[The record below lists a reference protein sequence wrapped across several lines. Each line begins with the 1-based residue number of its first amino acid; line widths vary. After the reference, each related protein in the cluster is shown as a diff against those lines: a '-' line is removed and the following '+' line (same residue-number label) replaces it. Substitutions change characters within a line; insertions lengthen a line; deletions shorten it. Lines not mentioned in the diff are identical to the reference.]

1 MFDKNKTFEEHTC
14 TVETKMAKNISLIDR
29 TKPVFQ
35 ERALKSIYFA
45 YIHSYL
51 NSTNIA
57 SVSTYR
63 PKLKTIYFHQKQAAC
78 IVSNEDKLTPR
89 THFCHHS
96 IH

>member
-1 MFDKNKTFEEHTC
+1 MLDKNKTFEEHTC
-14 TVETKMAKNISLIDR
+14 TVNKLAKNIGLIDR
-29 TKPVFQ
+29 TRPVLQ
-35 ERALKSIYFA
+35 GKSLKSIYFA

-57 SVSTYR
+57 LVSTYR
-63 PKLKTIYFHQKQAAC
+63 PKLKKIHFHQKQAAC
-78 IVSNEDKLTPR
+78 IIFDEDKLTPR